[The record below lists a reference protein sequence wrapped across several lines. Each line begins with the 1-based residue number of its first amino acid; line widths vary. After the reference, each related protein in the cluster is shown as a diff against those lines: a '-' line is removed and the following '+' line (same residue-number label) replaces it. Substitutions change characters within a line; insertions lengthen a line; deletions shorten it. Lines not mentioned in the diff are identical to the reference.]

1 MHLPRTVRAIGAL
14 SATLLLCPPAL
25 AGATSVPASLDALA
39 ERYVRLV
46 LAIGEHDPD
55 MVDAYYGPPAWREE
69 ARAHRRPLAQ
79 LDEDARALEA
89 GLASPV
95 AAGDTEQLRVRA
107 LAEQVAAVRTR
118 IAVLRGERLPFDEE
132 ARRIYG
138 VAPPR
143 HDDAFYRAIAQDLD
157 AALPGEGPI
166 RERMASFRKSLI
178 VPDAKVRDA
187 MELGL
192 ETCRSATLPHIAMP
206 EGESFRVE
214 YVKDKPWAAY
224 NWYRGDFH
232 SLIEVN
238 LDLPVH
244 AFRVAGLMCHEGYPG
259 HHVLN
264 SLLDQ
269 ELLKRRGWVE
279 YSVYPLFSP
288 QSLLAEGTANY
299 GQQLV
304 FPGDSRWHW
313 ERDRLYPLAGIDPS
327 LAGRQE
333 KVRRLT
339 EALAYARI
347 DAARAYLDGQR
358 TADETVA
365 WLREFTFVTEE
376 EARQGVE
383 FFDRY
388 RSYIVNYRLG
398 EDLVREHV
406 DRAGGDD
413 AGRRWAAFRE
423 LLVAPPVV
431 SRLVEGTSLEPRP

>member
-1 MHLPRTVRAIGAL
+1 MLE
-14 SATLLLCPPAL
+14 
-25 AGATSVPASLDALA
+25 ASLAS
-39 ERYVRLV
+39 
-46 LAIGEHDPD
+46 
-55 MVDAYYGPPAWREE
+55 
-69 ARAHRRPLAQ
+69 ARAA
-79 LDEDARALEA
+79 DA
-89 GLASPV
+89 GQP
-95 AAGDTEQLRVRA
+95 LRVQA

-118 IAVLRGERLPFDEE
+118 LAVLRGERLPFDEE

-143 HDDAFYRAIAQDLD
+143 HDDAFYRAVAQDLD
-157 AALPGEGPI
+157 AALPGEGSI
-166 RERMASFRKSLI
+166 RERMASFRKLLV

-187 MELGL
+187 MALGL

-206 EGESFRVE
+206 DGESFRVE

-224 NWYRGDFH
+224 NWYQGDFH

-238 LDLPVH
+238 LDLPVY
-244 AFRVAGLMCHEGYPG
+244 ASGVAGTMCHEGYPG

-269 ELLKRRGWVE
+269 ELLKRRGWIE

-288 QSLLAEGTANY
+288 QSLLAEGTANF
-299 GQQLV
+299 GVQLV
-304 FPGDSRWHW
+304 FPRDSLWQW

-327 LAGRQE
+327 LAERQGR
-333 KVRRLT
+333 VRKLT

-376 EARQGVE
+376 EARQSLE
-383 FFDRY
+383 FFERY

-398 EDLVREHV
+398 EDLVRAHV
-406 DRAGGDD
+406 DRVGGDD

-423 LLVAPPVV
+423 LLVSPPVV
-431 SRLVEGTSLEPRP
+431 SGLVEGTALEPRP